1 MTRTGVP
8 RVTRWTQAVPLL
20 LLSACSL
27 APGPSLPEPV
37 AEMPDDFS
45 ARLQPGAYEALEWW
59 MTFRDPVLD
68 AVVDSVLASNFDL
81 AAGVARVRQ
90 ARARA
95 RIARADL
102 FPSVGASGTVTDTDT
117 PTDAGI
123 GAQIQ
128 ALGLGGPGDTIA
140 GFAFPDRIDLTTYS
154 VSADFAWELD
164 FWGRARNDARAAGS
178 EYLASESDFHAARIG
193 ILAETITTYFDIV
206 SLRRQTEL
214 AGETVEVLLERESLA
229 STRYDRGLIDSW
241 TLSQVRQDLRNTQA
255 GLPQLETQLT
265 SAEARLAVLL
275 GGYREDV
282 EAMLPESLAP
292 QLAADPVPAGVP
304 ADLLYQRPDVRAAGQ
319 RLDAA
324 RYSIGARRA
333 QLLPSL
339 SLSGSIGLAS
349 ADAGE
354 LFNVQQWFTNLITN
368 LTAPIFQAG
377 RLRNNLALAEARF
390 DEAANAY
397 GRTVVTAVN
406 EVETAL
412 AGLENETRRHAF
424 LASQRDEAQATMELQ
439 SQRYESGVV
448 GYTDYLDALRTL
460 LSVEA
465 TLAGATRDLALARL
479 AVHRALGGAW
489 AAPEAVPEPRMVPTS
504 GTGENL
510 LDPNYLGTYSIIG
523 RDPATGELG
532 MGVQSKAFGAG
543 NRAMHAKGGLV
554 IIAHQAAANPMYGAI
569 GIQLLQAGYSP
580 EEALEMMVGSDEG
593 RDRRQV
599 AILDQQGR
607 TAAWTGAGASD
618 WKGHRC
624 GVDYCAQGNI
634 LTGPEVVDAMA
645 ASFES
650 STGPLAERLM
660 DALDAA
666 QAAGGDARGMQSG
679 AILVVAPRV
688 NGGYSDRVVDIRVD
702 DHDEPLA
709 ELRRVLDMYRSGQ
722 VLREASRLR
731 RDGDLEGALALA
743 REATASSPEN
753 DNAWVTLA
761 AILLDD
767 GREDDAFDALARA
780 VELNPGRRR
789 TLPGADDFERVREDP
804 RFLRLIG
811 R

>member
-1 MTRTGVP
+1 MTKLM
-8 RVTRWTQAVPLL
+8 QAAPVL

-37 AEMPDDFS
+37 AQMPDDFS
-45 ARLQPGAYEALEWW
+45 ARLQPGTYEPLEWW
-59 MTFRDPVLD
+59 TTFRDPVLD

-81 AAGVARVRQ
+81 AAGVARVQQ

-95 RIARADL
+95 RMARADL
-102 FPSVGASGTVTDTDT
+102 FPSVGASAAVNDIDT

-128 ALGLGGPGDTIA
+128 ALGLGSPGDTIA
-140 GFAFPDRIDLTTYS
+140 GFALPERIELTTYS
-154 VSADFAWELD
+154 VSADFAYELD

-214 AGETVEVLLERESLA
+214 AGEAVDVLLERESLA

-265 SAEARLAVLL
+265 SAEARLAVLI

-282 EAMLPESLAP
+282 EALLPEALAP
-292 QLAADPVPAGVP
+292 EPAADPVPAGVP
-304 ADLLYQRPDVRAAGQ
+304 ADLLFQRPDVRAAGQ

-339 SLSGSIGLAS
+339 SLSGSIGLAG

-354 LFNVQQWFTNLITN
+354 LFNAQQWFTNLITN

-377 RLRNNLALAEARF
+377 RLRNNLALAEGRF
-390 DEAANAY
+390 DEAAAAY
-397 GRTVVTAVN
+397 GRAVVTAVN

-424 LASQRDEAQATMELQ
+424 LASQRDEALATRDLQ

-460 LSVEA
+460 LNVEA
-465 TLAGATRDLALARL
+465 ALAGATRDLALARL
-479 AVHRALGGAW
+479 AVHRSLGGAW
-489 AAPEAVPEPRMVPTS
+489 AAPEAVPEPRMVPAS
-504 GTGENL
+504 GKSENL

-523 RDPATGELG
+523 RDPAAGELG

-554 IIAHQAAANPMYGAI
+554 IIAHQASANPMYGAV

-607 TAAWTGAGASD
+607 TAAWTGTGASD
-618 WKGHRC
+618 WKGHKC

-645 ASFES
+645 ASFEAS
-650 STGPLAERLM
+650 AGPLAERLM
-660 DALDAA
+660 EALDAA
-666 QAAGGDARGMQSG
+666 QEAGGDARGMQSG

-709 ELRRVLDMYRSGQ
+709 ELRRVLNMYRSGQ
-722 VLREASRLR
+722 MLREAARLR
-731 RDGDLEGALALA
+731 RDGDLRGAAAVA
-743 REATASSPEN
+743 RRASAKSPEN
-753 DNAWVTLA
+753 DNVWVSMA
-761 AILLDD
+761 AILVEA
-767 GREDDAFDALARA
+767 GREDLAFDALERA

-789 TLPGADDFERVREDP
+789 TLQNDDNFESIREDP
-804 RFLRLIG
+804 RFLSIVG

>member
-1 MTRTGVP
+1 MTKLM
-8 RVTRWTQAVPLL
+8 QAAPLL

-37 AEMPDDFS
+37 AQMPDDFS
-45 ARLQPGAYEALEWW
+45 ARLQPGTYEPLEWW
-59 MTFRDPVLD
+59 TTFRDPVLD

-81 AAGVARVRQ
+81 AAGVARVQQ

-95 RIARADL
+95 RMARAEL
-102 FPSVGASGTVTDTDT
+102 FPSVGASAAVNDIDT

-128 ALGLGGPGDTIA
+128 ALGLGSPGDTIA
-140 GFAFPDRIDLTTYS
+140 GFALPERIELTTYS
-154 VSADFAWELD
+154 VSADFAYELD

-214 AGETVEVLLERESLA
+214 AGETVDVLLERESLA

-265 SAEARLAVLL
+265 NAEARLAVLI

-282 EAMLPESLAP
+282 EALLPEALAP
-292 QLAADPVPAGVP
+292 EPAADPVPAGVP
-304 ADLLYQRPDVRAAGQ
+304 ADLLFQRPDVRAAGQ

-354 LFNVQQWFTNLITN
+354 LFNAQQWFTNLITN

-377 RLRNNLALAEARF
+377 RLRNNLALAEGRF
-390 DEAANAY
+390 DEAAAAY
-397 GRTVVTAVN
+397 GRAVVTAVN

-424 LASQRDEAQATMELQ
+424 LASQRDEALATRDLQ

-460 LSVEA
+460 LNVEA
-465 TLAGATRDLALARL
+465 ALAGATRDLALARL
-479 AVHRALGGAW
+479 AVHRSLGGAW
-489 AAPEAVPEPRMVPTS
+489 AAPEAVPEPRMVPAS
-504 GTGENL
+504 GDSENF

-554 IIAHQAAANPMYGAI
+554 IIAHQASANPMYGAV

-607 TAAWTGAGASD
+607 TAAWTGTGASD

-645 ASFES
+645 ASFEAS
-650 STGPLAERLM
+650 AGPLAERLM
-660 DALDAA
+660 EALDAA
-666 QAAGGDARGMQSG
+666 QEAGGDARGMQSG

-709 ELRRVLDMYRSGQ
+709 ELRRVLNMYRSGQ
-722 VLREASRLR
+722 MLREAARLR
-731 RDGDLEGALALA
+731 RDGDLRGAAAVA
-743 REATASSPEN
+743 RRASAKSPEN
-753 DNAWVTLA
+753 DNVWVSMA
-761 AILLDD
+761 AILVEA
-767 GREDDAFDALARA
+767 GREDLAFDALERA

-789 TLPGADDFERVREDP
+789 TLPNDDNFESIREDP
-804 RFLRLIG
+804 RFLSIVG